1 MLTIDDCIALS
12 DLTEDEIDAIAE
24 HEHLPEMVAVELGCC
39 MVHSAEGHRRIA
51 RFIRDD
57 IERARSHGQTV
68 LAQQLTVVL
77 KGFVAH
83 HPAM

>member
-39 MVHSAEGHRRIA
+39 MVHSAEGPRRIA

-68 LAQQLTVVL
+68 HAQQLTVVL

>member
-39 MVHSAEGHRRIA
+39 LVHAADGPRRIA
-51 RFIRDD
+51 RIIRDD
-57 IERARSHGQTV
+57 IENARSHGQ
-68 LAQQLTVVL
+68 ARHADQLVVVL
-77 KGFVAH
+77 DGFVAH
-83 HPAM
+83 HPAL

>member
-39 MVHSAEGHRRIA
+39 LAHTAEGPRRIA

-57 IERARSHGQTV
+57 IERARSHGRAV
-68 LAQQLTVVL
+68 HAAQLTMVL

-83 HPAM
+83 HPAL

>member
-12 DLTEDEIDAIAE
+12 DLTEEEIEAIAE

-39 MVHSAEGHRRIA
+39 LIHAAEGPRRIA
-51 RFIRDD
+51 RIIRDD

-68 LAQQLTVVL
+68 QVQRLTTVL
-77 KGFVAH
+77 RGFVAH
-83 HPAM
+83 HPAI